1 MSKDVSMNAL
11 ALCALLVAMPVV
23 AQKQQAMNPPAPP
36 PLSAEAAAAYEEL
49 APRFAQESQL
59 IPGWFRDR
67 TVLYYDFGAV
77 PLDVAAGTVYWPVH
91 GFDMRGNP
99 VAIRGQRPIFSTIPG
114 LNDYS
119 GIFRLV
125 YVVTADNAQPNF
137 IRDLATMEEQIRRK
151 RASTRPTDLLL
162 NLPIVPRGARLA
174 RDSSTGMAGWYEG
187 RDVQFFDFGA
197 VTVKPV
203 EMWRFASGRDA
214 SGAPIVLDTQNSIVD
229 SIPVAGT
236 YPDLWEIRFVY
247 VDSAFAPNS
256 LKSADAI
263 RSNMRVRIDT
273 ARTIRNLPITIIDGL
288 KITRAPSPFRAFSDL
303 RSPFPPKPT
312 LAMPLAPAT
321 TPTPPAN

>member
-1 MSKDVSMNAL
+1 MSKEVSMRAAF
-11 ALCALLVAMPVV
+11 ALCALLVATPVI
-23 AQKQQAMNPPAPP
+23 AQKQQSMNPPAPP
-36 PLSAEAAAAYEEL
+36 ALSPEAAAAYEEL
-49 APRFAQESQL
+49 APRFAQENQL
-59 IPGWFRDR
+59 IQGWFKDR

-77 PLDVAAGTVYWPVH
+77 PLDFAAGTVYWPVH

-114 LNDYS
+114 LRDYS
-119 GIFRLV
+119 GVFRLV
-125 YVVTADNAQPNF
+125 YIVTADNAQPNY
-137 IRDLATMEEQIRRK
+137 IRDLATVEDQIRRK

-197 VTVKPV
+197 VTTRPV

-214 SGAPIVLDTQNSIVD
+214 DNNPMVLATQNSIVD

-236 YPDLWEIRFVY
+236 YPDFWEIRFVY
-247 VDSAFAPNS
+247 VDSAFVPNS
-256 LKSADAI
+256 LKSADAM
-263 RSNMRVRIDT
+263 RSNMSVRIDT
-273 ARTIRNLPITIIDGL
+273 ARTIRNLPIAIIDGL
-288 KITRAPSPFRAFSDL
+288 KVSRVPSPLRAFSDL

-312 LAMPLAPAT
+312 VLSVPAT
-321 TPTPPAN
+321 PPPKN

>member
-1 MSKDVSMNAL
+1 MTSKTTIALL
-11 ALCALLVAMPVV
+11 ALVLATPVS
-23 AQKQQAMNPPAPP
+23 AQRQQSATPPAPP
-36 PLSAEAAAAYEEL
+36 ALSAEAAAAYEEL

-59 IPGWFRDR
+59 IQGWFKDR

-77 PLDVAAGTVYWPVH
+77 SLDFAAGTVYWPVH

-114 LNDYS
+114 LRDYS
-119 GIFRLV
+119 GVFRLV
-125 YVVTADNAQPNF
+125 YVVTADNAQPNY

-197 VTVKPV
+197 VTTTPV
-203 EMWRFASGRDA
+203 EMWRFASGRDD
-214 SGAPIVLDTQNSIVD
+214 SGAPIVLETQNSIVD
-229 SIPVAGT
+229 SIPVTGT

-247 VDSAFAPNS
+247 VDSAFVPNS
-256 LKSADAI
+256 LKSADAM
-263 RSNMRVRIDT
+263 RSNMSVRIDT

-288 KITRAPSPFRAFSDL
+288 KVDRAPSPLRAFADL

-312 LAMPLAPAT
+312 VVTVPAP
-321 TPTPPAN
+321 PGS

>member
-1 MSKDVSMNAL
+1 MSKSRGSAMKL
-11 ALCALLVAMPVV
+11 FALCTLFLAGPVA
-23 AQKQQAMNPPAPP
+23 AQRQQAMNPPAPP
-36 PLSAEAAAAYEEL
+36 ALSPEAAAAYEEL
-49 APRFAQESQL
+49 APRFAQEAQL
-59 IPGWFRDR
+59 IQGWFRDR
-67 TVLYYDFGAV
+67 TVLYYDFG
-77 PLDVAAGTVYWPVH
+77 PISTDVAAGTVYWPVH

-114 LNDYS
+114 FQDYS

-125 YVVTADNAQPNF
+125 YLVTADNVPPNY
-137 IRDLATMEEQIRRK
+137 IRDLATVEDQIRRK

-197 VTVKPV
+197 VTTRPV
-203 EMWRFASGRDA
+203 EMWRFASGKDPE
-214 SGAPIVLDTQNSIVD
+214 GAPIVLETQNSIVD

-247 VDSAFAPNS
+247 VDSTFVPNS
-256 LKSADAI
+256 LKSAEAM
-263 RSNMRVRIDT
+263 RSNMSVRIDT

-288 KITRAPSPFRAFSDL
+288 KVNRMPSPLRAFADL

-312 LAMPLAPAT
+312 LAV
-321 TPTPPAN
+321 PPGN

>member
-1 MSKDVSMNAL
+1 MSKDVSKKVVL
-11 ALCALLVAMPVV
+11 ALGALLISTPLV
-23 AQKQQAMNPPAPP
+23 AQKQQGMNPPAPP
-36 PLSAEAAAAYEEL
+36 ALSAEAAAAYEEL
-49 APRFAQESQL
+49 SPRFAQEAQL
-59 IPGWFRDR
+59 IQGWFKDR

-91 GFDMRGNP
+91 GFDIRGNP
-99 VAIRGQRPIFSTIPG
+99 VSIRGQRPIFSTIPG
-114 LNDYS
+114 LRDYS
-119 GIFRLV
+119 GVFRLV
-125 YVVTADNAQPNF
+125 YLVTADNAQPNF
-137 IRDLATMEEQIRRK
+137 IRDLATVEDQIRRK

-203 EMWRFASGRDA
+203 EMWRFASGKDA
-214 SGAPIVLDTQNSIVD
+214 SGAPVVLEAQNSVVD

-247 VDSAFAPNS
+247 VDSAFVPNS

-263 RSNMRVRIDT
+263 RTNMSVRIDT
-273 ARTIRNLPITIIDGL
+273 ARTIRNLPITTIDGL
-288 KITRAPSPFRAFSDL
+288 KVNRVPSPLRAFSDL

-312 LAMPLAPAT
+312 LAMPPGD
-321 TPTPPAN
+321 N

>member
-1 MSKDVSMNAL
+1 MSKEVSVRAAL
-11 ALCALLVAMPVV
+11 AMCALLIATPLV

-36 PLSAEAAAAYEEL
+36 ALSPEAAAAYEDL
-49 APRFAQESQL
+49 APRFAQENQL
-59 IPGWFRDR
+59 IQGWFRDR

-114 LNDYS
+114 LKDYS
-119 GIFRLV
+119 GVFRLV
-125 YVVTADNAQPNF
+125 YIVTADNAQPNY
-137 IRDLATMEEQIRRK
+137 IRDLATVEDQIRRK
-151 RASTRPTDLLL
+151 RASTKPTDLLL

-197 VTVKPV
+197 VTTKPV

-214 SGAPIVLDTQNSIVD
+214 SGAPIVLETQNSIVD

-247 VDSAFAPNS
+247 VDSAFVPNS
-256 LKSADAI
+256 LKSANAM
-263 RSNMRVRIDT
+263 RSNMSVRIDT
-273 ARTIRNLPITIIDGL
+273 TRSIRNLPITIIDGL
-288 KITRAPSPFRAFSDL
+288 KVSRVPSPLRAFSDL

-312 LAMPLAPAT
+312 VLSVPAT
-321 TPTPPAN
+321 TPPKN